1 MTSRTAQAASD
12 GTKWRQVRSGEAQL
26 HGNQG
31 VISNMQHDDEPLN
44 AAATTPSGPEAV
56 AAQGV
61 TIDEHLFEDILD
73 LEGALRLSTQ
83 ATAGL
88 GAPRATEIV
97 MLGRKLPEPSAA
109 KMQVLADEVRKATQ
123 AGDLAR
129 VRECHLHVIDTL
141 VSLRTTCWAV
151 KSEE

>member
-1 MTSRTAQAASD
+1 MHQ
-12 GTKWRQVRSGEAQL
+12 
-26 HGNQG
+26 
-31 VISNMQHDDEPLN
+31 DDEPLN

-88 GAPRATEIV
+88 GAPRATEIE
-97 MLGRKLPEPSAA
+97 MLGHKLPQPAAA
-109 KMQVLADEVRKATQ
+109 KMQDLAGEVRKATQ
-123 AGDLAR
+123 KGDLAR
-129 VRECHLHVIDTL
+129 VRECHLQVIDTL
-141 VSLRTTCWAV
+141 VLLRTTCWATRA
-151 KSEE
+151 EE